1 MKQQS
6 VDESKYIQQHL
17 ANERTYLAWIRTAIS
32 VVGMAFLAVSLYVN
46 FFGEGSIISENI
58 TVLMMIASTSI
69 GVFIIFFATFNYMK
83 KRSDINEGS
92 FRSAS
97 TSVVVISMSLVLL
110 ILLLGLYFFTT

>member
-1 MKQQS
+1 MKQEN

-17 ANERTYLAWIRTAIS
+17 ANERTYLAWIRTSIS

-46 FFGEGSIISENI
+46 FFGVGSIIRENV
-58 TVLMMIASTSI
+58 TVIMMIASISI
-69 GVFIIFFATFNYMK
+69 GVLMIFFATFNYMK
-83 KRSDINEGS
+83 KRKDINSGS

-97 TSVVVISMSLVLL
+97 TSVVVISMALIFL